1 MKKYDLLSP
10 PPKFCLTKWNKNQW
24 KKPLYIIREI
34 HEISVTSDYPPLKEQ
49 KYTYPPI
56 PDKKNSE
63 KRSLKKIIKKIEKM
77 VKKPSK
83 IWPDS
88 PRVQWSS
95 LYFIMYV
102 TDKVQWLLKL
112 ELFTRV
118 WRVDLLISFIYINTS
133 KLQQKRK
140 SFSFFSWRRHEML
153 WVVGGNKLLKSKP
166 RCLSFQPPL
175 LQFLRIF
182 N

>member
-34 HEISVTSDYPPLKEQ
+34 HEISVTSDYPPPKEQ

-83 IWPDS
+83 KWPDS

-118 WRVDLLISFIYINTS
+118 WRVDLLISFIYI
-133 KLQQKRK
+133 
-140 SFSFFSWRRHEML
+140 
-153 WVVGGNKLLKSKP
+153 
-166 RCLSFQPPL
+166 
-175 LQFLRIF
+175 
-182 N
+182 